1 MGELAAME
9 GDLVAAGEASRRRF
23 GGFGVDMDGDG
34 VGSCFGTGISL
45 SGVCCCCRARDDLR
59 YSVFGSGFA
68 SVSGEMMSPS
78 E

>member
-1 MGELAAME
+1 MGELAATE

-45 SGVCCCCRARDDLR
+45 SGVCCCRARDDLR

-68 SVSGEMMSPS
+68 SVSGEMISAS